1 MSKILVAN
9 LKSNYTLEKIN
20 IMLEELQNIDK
31 NNLIIC
37 PSSIYIPY
45 FLNNNYQLG
54 IQNISPFKEGAY
66 TGEIAATQVASLG
79 VNYAIIGHFE
89 RRKLFDENSN
99 IIKEKIARAI
109 EANLQII
116 YCISKVEEIDVLNGF
131 ENLNI
136 LVVYEPLEAIGA
148 SNLPDILNIKNEI
161 SRLKKVF
168 NNPDIKILY
177 GGSVDDKNINDIIK
191 IDNIDGVMLCT
202 SALNK
207 EKFLKIK
214 EVIDSQ

>member
-161 SRLKKVF
+161 SRLKKVL
-168 NNPDIKILY
+168 NNHDIKILY